1 MVAGS
6 ARSLLIGSDPS
17 EPRTAPEAS
26 VGRHLRPCRADG
38 LARLAQRE
46 PLLRHQRGDRDRARA
61 RDAVLTMDQDN
72 GAALPRVANEAERLV
87 ERGEDVLCRLIDE
100 RNAVAA
106 DAVDRVRFGGVL

>member
-1 MVAGS
+1 
-6 ARSLLIGSDPS
+6 
-17 EPRTAPEAS
+17 
-26 VGRHLRPCRADG
+26 
-38 LARLAQRE
+38 
-46 PLLRHQRGDRDRARA
+46 
-61 RDAVLTMDQDN
+61 MDQDN